1 MMVCV
6 RTTHGPRPAVEK
18 DLAIYFAAIAN
29 ADDEGGPGIAMEKI
43 LKGVPVVMIIII
55 PMIVIVTTNT
65 KEENIPIPASTQF
78 SPCGHQRNK
87 LFIMNSSNTEK

>member
-1 MMVCV
+1 MV
-6 RTTHGPRPAVEK
+6 
-18 DLAIYFAAIAN
+18 N
-29 ADDEGGPGIAMEKI
+29 I

-55 PMIVIVTTNT
+55 PMIVIIITNT

-87 LFIMNSSNTEK
+87 LFINNSSNIEK